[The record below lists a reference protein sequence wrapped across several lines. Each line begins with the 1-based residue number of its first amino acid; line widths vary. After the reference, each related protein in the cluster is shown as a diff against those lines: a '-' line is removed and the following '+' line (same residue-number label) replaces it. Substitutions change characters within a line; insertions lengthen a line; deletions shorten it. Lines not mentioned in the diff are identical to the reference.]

1 MDTVMRFLSLLIT
14 LLLSLTFNQ
23 AWAQL
28 TPEQQAAK
36 ERGLMLYNQYKE
48 AVPDLR
54 IAAEAGDREAQYFL
68 AESLRLEKR
77 YMTAEAHNWYEAAAQ
92 QGDYYAMIRLGR
104 SGNDLCT
111 VMNNCPPGRKAPLDW
126 LREALKQAEPQAQ
139 QGDAEAMYILYHVTA
154 SRDWLEKAANAGHA
168 MAQYWMAIRAS
179 QGEGF
184 FFPPGKRQE
193 AVEKWFK
200 ASAESGYPVA
210 MMRYV
215 GILYEKNQLAEARYW
230 IERAAKTGYES
241 GVASYGGYLAHN
253 PDLFGFPLDLV
264 KGYALT
270 SLLAELD
277 GGGNVEAY
285 LEQALPEIAAKMT
298 PEQIEQ
304 AKVFAQEW
312 KATHPPLS
320 FFPKKL
326 GY

>member
-1 MDTVMRFLSLLIT
+1 MRFLSLLIT
-14 LLLSLTFNQ
+14 LLLSLAFSQ

-77 YMTAEAHNWYEAAAQ
+77 YMTTEAHHWYEAAAQ

-111 VMNNCPPGRKAPLDW
+111 VMNNCPPGRKSPEEW
-126 LREALKQAEPQAQ
+126 LREAQKRAEPQAQ
-139 QGDAEAMYILYHVTA
+139 QGDAEAMYILAQLTG
-154 SRDWLEKAANAGHA
+154 SRDWMKKAAHAGHA
-168 MAQYWMAIRAS
+168 IAQYWMATITS

-200 ASAESGYPVA
+200 TAAESGHPLSMIYYA
-210 MMRYV
+210 N
-215 GILYEKNQLAEARYW
+215 IKYENKEYAAVRHW
-230 IERAAKTGYES
+230 IEQAAKTGYATA
-241 GVASYGGYLAHN
+241 VA
-253 PDLFGFPLDLV
+253 DLGTYSSHTPNMIDLPLDLI
-264 KGYALT
+264 KGYALIY
-270 SLLAELD
+270 LLRELD
-277 GGGNVEAY
+277 GGGNIQSYVEDK
-285 LEQALPEIAAKMT
+285 LPEIAAKMT

-320 FFPKKL
+320 FFPDKL

>member
-1 MDTVMRFLSLLIT
+1 MRLHRLLAVLSLCLT
-14 LLLSLTFNQ
+14 SLGQ

-68 AESLRLEKR
+68 AESLRLEKH
-77 YMTAEAHNWYEAAAQ
+77 YMTTEAHHWYEAAAQ

-139 QGDAEAMYILYHVTA
+139 QGDAEAMYIIYKVSLEPE
-154 SRDWLEKAANAGHA
+154 WLEKAANAGHA

-184 FFPPGKRQE
+184 FFPPWKRQE

-210 MMRYV
+210 M
-215 GILYEKNQLAEARYW
+215 LYYAEALHEKQKLAEARHW
-230 IERAAKTGYES
+230 IDQAAKSGYTE
-241 GVASYGGYLAHN
+241 GIANLGAWVAHTPNTFDY
-253 PDLFGFPLDLV
+253 PLDLI
-264 KGYALT
+264 KGYGLI
-270 SLLAELD
+270 SLLTELD
-277 GGGNVEAY
+277 GGGNMLSYAEHM
-285 LEQALPEIAAKMT
+285 LPEIAAKMT